1 MTPDKQLRAVEAVQY
16 PTSIIREL
24 CNREFYFFLQHFWPA
39 ICHDEFRPNWHI
51 EYLCNVLQKKA
62 ERVAARLPND
72 FDLVINVPPG
82 TTKTMTCNVM
92 FPVWCWTK
100 WYWMRFLTFGYN
112 QELSLEAA
120 DNSRNLLVSQMFR
133 ETYPELVMK
142 RGKEGVTNFRIV
154 KVEEDGTIRLGG
166 GRFSSSISGTGTG
179 FHGDIIIIDD
189 PLNPKQAASTVE
201 LKNSIDWLDQ
211 TLPTRKTNKEVTP
224 TILIMQRLH
233 EGDPSGHLLAKK
245 KTKVK
250 HICLPG
256 EINTSQYADKVRPI
270 ELVKNYV
277 DGLLDP
283 IRLPQSVLSGMEES
297 LGQYGYA
304 AQFGQSPTPP
314 AGGMFK
320 IDRFVMIESMVPLVN
335 VVQTIR
341 SWDKAGTDV
350 TKGQGEKGKNK
361 EPAYTVGTK
370 IHKLANGKYLISDV
384 IRGRWSA
391 EVREQI
397 IRSTAEADGSSVE
410 IVHEQEPGSGGKD
423 SAEAT
428 TRNLAGFSVRAER
441 PIGNKI
447 ARADTLSVQVNS
459 GNVLLL
465 KGPWNYEFIEEF
477 RYFPFS
483 KFMDQVDSASMGFT
497 KLAQKKQVLVLGR
510 T

>member
-1 MTPDKQLRAVEAVQY
+1 
-16 PTSIIREL
+16 
-24 CNREFYFFLQHFWPA
+24 
-39 ICHDEFRPNWHI
+39 
-51 EYLCNVLQKKA
+51 
-62 ERVAARLPND
+62 
-72 FDLVINVPPG
+72 
-82 TTKTMTCNVM
+82 
-92 FPVWCWTK
+92 
-100 WYWMRFLTFGYN
+100 MRFLTFGYN

-120 DNSRNLLVSQMFR
+120 DNSRNLLVSQMFQ
-133 ETYPELVMK
+133 EVYPELIMK

-154 KVEEDGTIRLGG
+154 KIEDDGTIRLGG

-179 FHGDIIIIDD
+179 FHGDLIIIDD

-270 ELVKNYV
+270 ELVSKYV
-277 DGLLDP
+277 NGLLDP
-283 IRLPQSVLSGMEES
+283 IRLPQSVLIGMEES

-314 AGGMFK
+314 AGGMFRV
-320 IDRFVMIESMVPLVN
+320 DRFVMVESMPSPSTII
-335 VVQTIR
+335 QTVR
-341 SWDKAGTDV
+341 SWDKAGTKDG
-350 TKGQGEKGKNK
+350 TG
-361 EPAYTVGTK
+361 AFTVGTK
-370 IHKLANGKYLISDV
+370 IHKLASGKYLISDV
-384 IRGRWSA
+384 VRGRWSA

-397 IRSTAEADGSSVE
+397 IRSTAEADGPGVE

-423 SAEAT
+423 SAQAT
-428 TRNLAGFSVRAER
+428 TRNLAGYSVTAER

-447 ARADTLSVQVNS
+447 ARADTLSVQVNM
-459 GNVLLL
+459 GNVMLL
-465 KGPWNYEFIEEF
+465 KGSWNYEFIEEF

-510 T
+510 A

>member
-1 MTPDKQLRAVEAVQY
+1 MSELDKHLRAVEAVQY

-24 CNREFYFFLQHFWPA
+24 CNRDFYFFLKYFWQS
-39 ICHDEFRPNWHI
+39 ICHDTFLSNWHI
-51 EYLCNVLQKKA
+51 EYLCSTLQKKA
-62 ERVAARLPND
+62 ERVANRLPND

-82 TTKTMTCNVM
+82 TSKTMTCNVM

-120 DNSRNLLVSQMFR
+120 DNSRNLLVSQMFQ
-133 ETYPELVMK
+133 EVYPELIMK

-154 KVEEDGTIRLGG
+154 KIEDDGTIRLGG

-179 FHGDIIIIDD
+179 FHGDLIIIDD

-270 ELVKNYV
+270 ELVSKYV
-277 DGLLDP
+277 NGLLDP
-283 IRLPQSVLSGMEES
+283 IRLPQSVLIGMEES

-314 AGGMFK
+314 AGGMFRV
-320 IDRFVMIESMVPLVN
+320 DRFVMVESMPSPSTII
-335 VVQTIR
+335 QTVR
-341 SWDKAGTDV
+341 SWDKAGTKDG
-350 TKGQGEKGKNK
+350 TG
-361 EPAYTVGTK
+361 AFTVGTK
-370 IHKLANGKYLISDV
+370 IHKLASGKYLISDV
-384 IRGRWSA
+384 VRGRWSA

-397 IRSTAEADGSSVE
+397 IRSTAEADGPGVE

-423 SAEAT
+423 SAQAT
-428 TRNLAGFSVRAER
+428 TRNLAGYSVTAER

-447 ARADTLSVQVNS
+447 ARADTLSVQVNM
-459 GNVLLL
+459 GNVMLL
-465 KGPWNYEFIEEF
+465 KGSWNYEFIEEF

-510 T
+510 A

>member
-1 MTPDKQLRAVEAVQY
+1 
-16 PTSIIREL
+16 
-24 CNREFYFFLQHFWPA
+24 
-39 ICHDEFRPNWHI
+39 
-51 EYLCNVLQKKA
+51 
-62 ERVAARLPND
+62 
-72 FDLVINVPPG
+72 
-82 TTKTMTCNVM
+82 
-92 FPVWCWTK
+92 
-100 WYWMRFLTFGYN
+100 MRFLTFGYN

-120 DNSRNLLVSQMFR
+120 DNSRNLLVSQMFQ
-133 ETYPELVMK
+133 EVYPELIMK

-154 KVEEDGTIRLGG
+154 KVEDDGTIRLGG

-179 FHGDIIIIDD
+179 FHGDLIIIDD
-189 PLNPKQAASTVE
+189 PLNPKQAASAVE

-256 EINTSQYADKVRPI
+256 EINTAQYSDKVRPI

-283 IRLPQSVLSGMEES
+283 VRLPQSVLAGMEES

-320 IDRFVMIESMVPLVN
+320 IDRFVMIESMPSPN
-335 VVQTIR
+335 TIIQTVR
-341 SWDKAGTDV
+341 SWDKAGTDP
-350 TKGQGEKGKNK
+350 TKDKSK

-447 ARADTLSVQVNS
+447 ARADTLSVQVNLF
-459 GNVLLL
+459 NVMLL
-465 KGPWNYEFIEEF
+465 KGEWNREFIEEF

-497 KLAQKKQVLVLGR
+497 KLAQRKQVLVLGR